1 MSKNIQ
7 GYYLTTINN
16 ISELRESLSSAR
28 KAGKTI
34 GFVPT
39 MGALHEGHLSLVRAS
54 KEECDLT
61 IVSIF
66 VNPTQFGPTEDFSKY
81 PRTMVE
87 DTLLLETVGVDILFL
102 PTPSEIYPEN
112 ASTSVDVGEIGTIF
126 EGEIRPA
133 HFAGVST
140 VVASLFNIT
149 QPDIAYL
156 GQKDLQQVAVLKK
169 MTRDLHF
176 PIKISVCSIIRD
188 PDGLAMSSR
197 NRYLSAEDRD
207 ESLLLSKTLNHV
219 KVCIQSGIGLSDC
232 ILSGKKFF
240 VEHSKTAKLDYLAI
254 VSPETFQI
262 PHSFNE
268 SKTVGV
274 IIAAKVGTTRLIDN
288 ILVSDENSASKSID
302 ITVINAS

>member
-1 MSKNIQ
+1 MIL
-7 GYYLTTINN
+7 LTTINN
-16 ISELRESLSSAR
+16 ISELRESLASSR

-66 VNPTQFGPTEDFSKY
+66 VNPTQFGPPEDFSKY
-81 PRTMVE
+81 PRTTGE
-87 DTLLLETVGVDILFL
+87 DTDLLETVRADILFL
-102 PTPSEIYPEN
+102 PTPSDIYPKD
-112 ASTSVDVGEIGTIF
+112 ASTTVAVGEIGTIF
-126 EGEIRPA
+126 EGEIRPT

-140 VVASLFNIT
+140 VVAILFNIT
-149 QPDIAYL
+149 QPDIAYF
-156 GQKDLQQVAVLKK
+156 GQKDLQQVAILKK

-176 PIKISVCSIIRD
+176 PIKISVCATIRET
-188 PDGLAMSSR
+188 DGLAMSSR
-197 NRYLSAEDRD
+197 NRYLSAEDRS
-207 ESLLLSKTLNHV
+207 ESLLLNKTLNHV
-219 KVCIQSGIGLSDC
+219 KTCVESGISLNDC

-240 VEHSKTAKLDYLAI
+240 AEHAKTAKLDYLAI

-268 SKTVGV
+268 SETVGV
-274 IIAAKVGTTRLIDN
+274 IIAATVGTTRLIDN
-288 ILVSDENSASKSID
+288 ILVSDENSASKR
-302 ITVINAS
+302 ITNAG